1 MELRMAG
8 IDFVHAPIEKRERV
22 SFVRGRVQ
30 ALLPCIAA
38 AEGVAGCVL
47 LATCNRTELYLHGE
61 MCIRD
66 RPCALAQVSTA
77 NTRARRSR
85 W

>member
-47 LATCNRTELYLHGE
+47 LATCNRTELYLHGAAGWP
-61 MCIRD
+61 
-66 RPCALAQVSTA
+66 RPRCV
-77 NTRARRSR
+77 RAAAR
-85 W
+85 